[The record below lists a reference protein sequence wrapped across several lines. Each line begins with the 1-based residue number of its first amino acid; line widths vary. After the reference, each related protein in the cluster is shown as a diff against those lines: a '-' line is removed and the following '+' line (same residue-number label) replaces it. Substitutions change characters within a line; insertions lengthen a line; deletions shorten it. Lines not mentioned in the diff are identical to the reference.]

1 MPQMISPLAIVH
13 ADSTN
18 SANNNI
24 ECFFDKWF
32 FISVDLT
39 FFFFFLIFLTIINS
53 CANGYSSNMHMVRL
67 MSFSLQAYLAYGIHN
82 RLKST
87 SIFKVE
93 NLPWIDC

>member
-39 FFFFFLIFLTIINS
+39 GLFFFFFNCYELVLFAIVVKSYL
-53 CANGYSSNMHMVRL
+53 VRL
-67 MSFSLQAYLAYGIHN
+67 MGFSLQAYLAYGIHN
-82 RLKST
+82 RKKST

-93 NLPWIDC
+93 ILLWIDW